1 MIFRE
6 KKNVTLH
13 WLININNRSAFALS
27 VKNIALG
34 LLTVELVLHELLVK
48 LRLLGLLR
56 LKLAL
61 KFDDIL
67 RGFLGRRGH
76 AVGVAVTEAPSC
88 QFTF

>member
-1 MIFRE
+1 MEEAKEPQIQIRLR
-6 KKNVTLH
+6 KKKKGEQQSVGRV
-13 WLININNRSAFALS
+13 IGNRAR
-27 VKNIALG
+27 
-34 LLTVELVLHELLVK
+34 LVK

-67 RGFLGRRGH
+67 RGFLGLRGH